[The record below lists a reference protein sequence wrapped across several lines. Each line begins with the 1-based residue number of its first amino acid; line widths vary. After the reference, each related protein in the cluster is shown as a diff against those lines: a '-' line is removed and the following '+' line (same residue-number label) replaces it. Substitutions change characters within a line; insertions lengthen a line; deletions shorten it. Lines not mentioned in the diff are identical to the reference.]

1 MGRDSLS
8 SSSAKAED
16 PRLPAVRLKRRG
28 WSAFA
33 DHDESASRSVNL
45 FGVWYQTLAAGF
57 WRPAGWTAWRDRLL
71 SSARFQRFAVAFPLT
86 RPIAR
91 RRARALFDVV
101 AGFVYS
107 QVLFACVRLRLF
119 DVLAAGPQT
128 VPALAARLALPED
141 AALRLLEAAASL
153 RLAERRRDGRF
164 GLGDLG
170 AAMVANPGI
179 GAMVEHHAMLY
190 ADLRDPV
197 ALLRGEA
204 GETALG
210 AYWPYAHA
218 ESRVDADG
226 AAPYTALMA
235 ASQALVADEVLDAY
249 PIRRHRCVLDIGGGD
264 GSFLRA
270 VARRAPGLQLKL
282 FDLPPVAAMAERSFA
297 AAGLASRADVT
308 GGSFLADKLPTGA
321 DIATL
326 VRVLHDHDDDS
337 VLTILHAARRALPD
351 DGTLLIAEPMAE
363 TGGAEPVGAYF
374 GFYLLAMGSGR
385 PRTPAALTSLL
396 ERAGFGQV
404 RLLPTR
410 RPLLARVMTARPSRG
425 GV

>member
-1 MGRDSLS
+1 LS
-8 SSSAKAED
+8 
-16 PRLPAVRLKRRG
+16 
-28 WSAFA
+28 
-33 DHDESASRSVNL
+33 
-45 FGVWYQTLAAGF
+45 
-57 WRPAGWTAWRDRLL
+57 WTAWRDRLL

-91 RRARALFDVV
+91 RRARELFDIV

-107 QVLFACVRLRLF
+107 QVLFACVQLSLF
-119 DVLAAGPQT
+119 DILAAGPQT
-128 VPALAARLALPED
+128 VAGLAARLALPED
-141 AALRLLEAAASL
+141 GARRLLEAAASL
-153 RLAERRRDGRF
+153 RLAQRHRDGRF

-179 GAMVEHHAMLY
+179 AAMVAHHAMLY

-197 ALLRGEA
+197 ALLRGSA

-210 AYWPYAHA
+210 AYWPYANA
-218 ESRVDADG
+218 ESPATEAEAG
-226 AAPYTALMA
+226 PYTALMG

-249 PIRRHRCVLDIGGGD
+249 RIGRHRCVLDIGGGD

-270 VARRAPGLQLKL
+270 VARRAPAIELKL
-282 FDLPPVAAMAERSFA
+282 FDLPPVAAVARTRFA
-297 AAGLASRADVT
+297 GARVEIT
-308 GGSFLADKLPTGA
+308 GGSFLTEPLPQGA

-326 VRVLHDHDDDS
+326 VRVLHDHDDDA
-337 VLTILHAARRALPD
+337 VLTILRAARRALPP
-351 DGTLLIAEPMAE
+351 DGVLLIAEPMAE
-363 TGGAEPVGAYF
+363 TRGAEPVGAAYF

-385 PRTPAALTSLL
+385 PRTPDQLSALL
-396 ERAGFGQV
+396 ENAGFGRI

-410 RPLLARVMTARPSRG
+410 RPLLARVMTARPKQA

>member
-1 MGRDSLS
+1 
-8 SSSAKAED
+8 
-16 PRLPAVRLKRRG
+16 
-28 WSAFA
+28 
-33 DHDESASRSVNL
+33 
-45 FGVWYQTLAAGF
+45 LAAGS

-107 QVLFACVRLRLF
+107 QVLFSCVRLHVF
-119 DVLAAGPQT
+119 DVLAGGPQS
-128 VPALAARLALPED
+128 VSALASRLALPETG
-141 AALRLLEAAASL
+141 ALRLLEAAASL
-153 RLAERRRDGRF
+153 RLAERHRDGRF

-179 GAMVEHHAMLY
+179 AAMVEHHAMLY

-210 AYWPYAHA
+210 AYWPYARA
-218 ESRVDADG
+218 ESPVDAEG

-249 PIRRHRCVLDIGGGD
+249 RIGRHRCVLDIGGGD
-264 GSFLRA
+264 GTFLRA
-270 VARRAPGLQLKL
+270 VAERAPSLRLKL
-282 FDLPPVAAMAERSFA
+282 FDLPPVAALAETRFA
-297 AAGLASRADVT
+297 ATGLASRVAVT
-308 GGSFLADKLPTGA
+308 GGSFLTDDLPTGA

-337 VLTILHAARRALPD
+337 VLAILRAARRALPA
-351 DGTLLIAEPMAE
+351 DGVLLIAEPMAE
-363 TGGAEPVGAYF
+363 TKGAEPVGAYF
-374 GFYLLAMGSGR
+374 AFYLLAMGSGR
-385 PRTPAALTSLL
+385 PRTPAALTALL
-396 ERAGFGQV
+396 EKAGFGQMC
-404 RLLPTR
+404 LLPTR

>member
-1 MGRDSLS
+1 
-8 SSSAKAED
+8 
-16 PRLPAVRLKRRG
+16 
-28 WSAFA
+28 
-33 DHDESASRSVNL
+33 
-45 FGVWYQTLAAGF
+45 LAAGG
-57 WRPAGWTAWRDRLL
+57 WRPAAWTAWRDRLL

-107 QVLFACVRLRLF
+107 QVLFACVRLHLF
-119 DVLAAGPQT
+119 EVLAAGPQT
-128 VPALAARLALPED
+128 VAALAARLSLPEA

-153 RLAERRRDGRF
+153 RLAERHRDGRF

-197 ALLRGEA
+197 ALLRGAAED
-204 GETALG
+204 TALG
-210 AYWPYAHA
+210 AFWPYARA
-218 ESRVDADG
+218 ESPAAVDAG
-226 AAPYTALMA
+226 EAGPYTALMA

-249 PIRRHRCVLDIGGGD
+249 RIGRHRCVLDIGGGN

-282 FDLPPVAAMAERSFA
+282 FDLPPVAALAQAQLA
-297 AAGLASRADVT
+297 AAGLAAHADVT
-308 GGSFLADKLPTGA
+308 GGSFLTDALPTGA

-326 VRVLHDHDDDS
+326 VRVLHDHDDDA
-337 VLTILHAARRALPD
+337 VLAILRAARRALPE
-351 DGTLLIAEPMAE
+351 DGVLLVAEPMAQ
-363 TGGAEPVGAYF
+363 TKGAEPVGAYF
-374 GFYLLAMGSGR
+374 AFYLLAMGSGR
-385 PRTPAALTSLL
+385 PRSPEALTALL
-396 ERAGFGQV
+396 EQAGFGQV

-410 RPLLARVMTARPSRG
+410 RPLLARVMTARPTRT